1 MFGHELKKI
10 RESLGLTQE
19 QFAPRLGVTTSTLS
33 KWERGEH
40 EPCTQDCRKI
50 AKKLGVSV
58 TVLVKD
64 DEE

>member
-1 MFGHELKKI
+1 MFGTELRKI
-10 RESLGLTQE
+10 RESLHLSQE

-40 EPCTQDCRKI
+40 EPCMQDARRI

-64 DEE
+64 D

>member
-1 MFGHELKKI
+1 MFGHELRKI
-10 RESLGLTQE
+10 REAEGLTQE
-19 QFAPRLGVTTSTLS
+19 QCAHKLGVTTSTLV

-40 EPCTQDCRKI
+40 EPCTADCRKI

-64 DEE
+64 EE

>member
-1 MFGHELKKI
+1 MFGTELRKI
-10 RESLGLTQE
+10 RESLHLSQE

-40 EPCTQDCRKI
+40 EPCMMDARRI

-58 TVLVKD
+58 GELVKD
-64 DEE
+64 D